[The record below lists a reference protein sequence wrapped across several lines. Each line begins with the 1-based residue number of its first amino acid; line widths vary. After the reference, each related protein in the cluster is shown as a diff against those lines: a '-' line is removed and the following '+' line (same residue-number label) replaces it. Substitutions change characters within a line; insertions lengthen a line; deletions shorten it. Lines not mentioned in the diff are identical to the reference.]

1 MTDLHTQMTVM
12 TALMRSNDRDSNIN
26 YDRVYDRDYDHDYDH
41 VEHVQAGTI
50 SL

>member
-26 YDRVYDRDYDHDYDH
+26 YDRDYDHDYDH